1 MEPTNE
7 KALEVFLK
15 RIVFVENVTNI
26 LKGKFINIVMK

>member
-15 RIVFVENVTNI
+15 RIVLIENVSNI
-26 LKGKFINIVMK
+26 LKGKFININMK